1 MTEPRDD
8 ARNENLSTERE
19 WNKLVLQRIE
29 KIEAVRAAGKNPWP
43 NDFKPDADTAKVA
56 TDNDALSAE
65 ELDALS
71 KSDAPR
77 RYKLGGRLMANNFF
91 GKAAFLRLQDRAGR
105 LQVFVR
111 KDGVGDEAFAAYKTF
126 DIGDLIAVEGVP
138 FRTRTGEL
146 TLNATSIRLLA
157 KAIRPLPEKWHGLK
171 DKEQR
176 FRQRYV
182 DLIVNPDVRDIFLK
196 RNRII
201 KGVRDYLDGHGY
213 LEVET
218 PMMHP
223 IPGGASARPFV
234 THHNALDMQLYLR
247 IAPELYLKRLIV
259 GGLERVYEINRN
271 FRNEG
276 IDRNH
281 NPEFTMIELYQ
292 AYATY
297 EDMIELTEELISDL
311 VVKITG
317 GTTVVWNGI
326 TIDFARPWKRV
337 AMEDAVVE
345 IGGFPRDKL
354 HNHDA
359 LRALLVQHDEPARP
373 GATWGELL
381 AGAFEVLCE
390 GKLVNPTFVTRFP
403 VDISPLAR
411 RNDVDPTVVDRFEL
425 IVAGMEVAN
434 AFSELNDPIDQ
445 AERFR
450 GQLAAGH
457 EEFQDEQR
465 IDLDF
470 VRALEFGMPPT
481 AGEGIGIDRLVMLL
495 TGGDSIK
502 EVILF
507 PHLRPEAGR
516 LLDETADDATEAPA
530 DAPEKPQA

>member
-1 MTEPRDD
+1 MTEPRDLPD
-8 ARNENLSTERE
+8 SLTTERE
-19 WNKLVLQRIE
+19 WNKLVYQRLE
-29 KIEAVRAAGKNPWP
+29 KVEAVRAAGRNPWP
-43 NDFKPDADTAKVA
+43 NDFQPDADTARVVA
-56 TDNDALSAE
+56 DNEALSAE
-65 ELDALS
+65 QLDEQA
-71 KSDAPR
+71 KGANPR
-77 RYKLGGRLMANNFF
+77 RYKLAGRLMANNFF

-111 KDGVGDEAFAAYKTF
+111 KDGVGEQAFADYKTW
-126 DIGDLIAVEGVP
+126 DIGDLIAVEGTP
-138 FRTRTGEL
+138 MRTRTGEL
-146 TLNATSIRLLA
+146 TLGATSIRLLA
-157 KAIRPLPEKWHGLK
+157 KALRPLPEKWHGLK

-182 DLIVNPDVRDIFLK
+182 DLIVNPEVRDIFLK
-196 RNRII
+196 RNRIL
-201 KGVRDYLDGHGY
+201 KGIRDYLDTRGY

-223 IPGGASARPFV
+223 IPGGASARPFI

-276 IDRNH
+276 VDRNH

-297 EDMIELTEELISDL
+297 EDMINLTEELISDL
-311 VVKITG
+311 AVKVTG
-317 GTTVVWNGI
+317 GSTVVWNGQ

-337 AMEDAVVE
+337 SMEDAVVE
-345 IGGFPRDKL
+345 IGGFPREKL
-354 HNHDA
+354 HDHDA
-359 LRALLVQHDEPARP
+359 LRKLLADHDEPARDN
-373 GATWGELL
+373 ATWGELL

-390 GKLVNPTFVTRFP
+390 HKLVNPTFVTRFP

-411 RNDVDPTVVDRFEL
+411 RNEKEPAFVDRFEL

-434 AFSELNDPIDQ
+434 AFSELNDPVDQ

-481 AGEGIGIDRLVMLL
+481 AGEGIGVDRLVMLL

-507 PHLRPEAGR
+507 PHLRPETGR
-516 LLDETADDATEAPA
+516 IVEGDEADGEPGA
-530 DAPEKPQA
+530 DASTKAETPAE